1 VSQLTIKH
9 ALVIAITFG
18 IVAALVVWWLER
30 FEINKFHGEV
40 QHYIRNYDKFEEFL
54 KRTEGTNGS

>member
-1 VSQLTIKH
+1 MTIKH

-40 QHYIRNYDKFEEFL
+40 QHYIRNYDKFAEYLREIEE
-54 KRTEGTNGS
+54 KSGG

>member
-1 VSQLTIKH
+1 MTLKH
-9 ALVIAITFG
+9 AIVIAVTFG

-40 QHYIRNYDKFEEFL
+40 RHYIQNYDKFKDYLREN
-54 KRTEGTNGS
+54 EGTNGA

>member
-1 VSQLTIKH
+1 MTIKH
-9 ALVIAITFG
+9 ALVIAVTFG

-40 QHYIRNYDKFEEFL
+40 RSYIQNYDKFEKYLRE
-54 KRTEGTNGS
+54 TEGTNGV